1 MQHSN
6 RLFKAKRIRDNLVLS
21 DVVDVKQSSIQVL
34 KDLDATEVI
43 WSSDQHEKKIEW
55 LKYQLQKKVRA
66 NDLVDQLLVKCKQ
79 HGGPVTSANEL
90 MTLVNE
96 KPAKLKMILRAE
108 IQYQRVMHQQDAVAR
123 RELYKVNALPEKE
136 RIENLTVILGDD
148 NQSSVEPVLFP
159 CEDEIIEMLREGTDK
174 IIQEE
179 ATVQVTEVPSEDP
192 AFQFNQPVAVIWDE
206 GCVKRWYIGF
216 YLDDNRDGTFRVDH
230 LMHAGTGD

>member
-1 MQHSN
+1 MT
-6 RLFKAKRIRDNLVLS
+6 
-21 DVVDVKQSSIQVL
+21 DVVDVKQSAIQVL

-108 IQYQRVMHQQDAVAR
+108 IHYQSHAPTRCSCSQR
-123 RELYKVNALPEKE
+123 
-136 RIENLTVILGDD
+136 
-148 NQSSVEPVLFP
+148 
-159 CEDEIIEMLREGTDK
+159 
-174 IIQEE
+174 
-179 ATVQVTEVPSEDP
+179 TVQGQRIAREREDRKP
-192 AFQFNQPVAVIWDE
+192 HCDP
-206 GCVKRWYIGF
+206 GR
-216 YLDDNRDGTFRVDH
+216 
-230 LMHAGTGD
+230 